1 MVHIRAH
8 AEPAGLALSDPIEGA
23 YYELTVDG
31 EEPPTVSSAPPS
43 TVPVPV
49 DEAVG
54 VRTTWLALPKRL
66 EVGVWTADMERV
78 GTVDPEAPARPPGV
92 DPAGEYVLEVYSA
105 PVKLYLRLPGAFT
118 VDTEDGGIR
127 FRFPEPREVTVA
139 ARSFRSEPAGT
150 VTAGPSVESEMRAVS
165 TLGSALSTTSPDRA
179 WPTLRG
185 HPPLLE
191 AGEGESIPDEIERP
205 EVDVTLHLPRD
216 REHLYLAASLTY
228 YLAAR
233 VEPTSGTPRLEAAG
247 TTRALDDV
255 ESDLNTLLRR
265 VFLLDTLADSAG
277 AYAHDVAG
285 HEAVRAAIDDDVDWD
300 RLYEM
305 PLGERTAAYLAPRFD
320 PLVEEDLLPSW
331 HVTTDVAPRRAS
343 LGTLPFV
350 ADDLSLVRRVRP
362 VHDGPVPETPAAIAA
377 FTRGRGDDGG
387 PLDVVQPTPA
397 DTPEHQWV
405 GETPA
410 WETTHLDERALRRR
424 ATGSP
429 AAAED
434 HVTSVCLVCN
444 DPAMSDEFVEEI
456 YGLRDLLDYDITT
469 RYDLAADELAA
480 AFRRDDDLLHY
491 IGHVEGEQ
499 GLQCADDGWLDLRS
513 LEDVGV
519 DTFVLNACRS
529 YEQGQAL
536 LAAGA
541 HAGVV
546 TLESVDNA
554 LATRIGQQLARLLD
568 TGLRFRSA
576 LSIIQSFVPA
586 SHRYVV
592 LGAGGHQLVQSES
605 GCPLSASVSVRDDD
619 RFDLSLSYHP
629 SSGYG
634 MGSVVWPV
642 LAGVDQQYLGV
653 GEVDRWRVD
662 RETLVEFCEREQ
674 LPVDLEGELVWTTD
688 LGMALSP
695 DSERDLTDL
704 LVEKYDPLARPG
716 VSTDDTG
723 SEKRRSVDVRDRE

>member
-1 MVHIRAH
+1 MVRIRAH
-8 AEPAGLALSDPIEGA
+8 AERAGLQLSDPIEGA
-23 YYELTVDG
+23 YYELTVAGDD
-31 EEPPTVSSAPPS
+31 PPALSSAPES
-43 TVPVPV
+43 AVPVPV
-49 DEAVG
+49 DEAVQ
-54 VRTTWLALPKRL
+54 VHTATVALPKRL

-92 DPAGEYVLEVYSA
+92 DPVDEAVLEVYSA
-105 PVKLYLRLPGAFT
+105 PMKLYLRLPGGFR
-118 VDTEDGGIR
+118 VDGEDGGLR
-127 FRFPEPREVTVA
+127 FRFEEPRAVTVA

-150 VTAGPSVESEMRAVS
+150 VTAGPSVDSEMRAVS
-165 TLGSALSTTSPDRA
+165 TLGSALGTTTPDRA

-191 AGEGESIPDEIERP
+191 AGASESIPDAIQRP
-205 EVDVTLHLPRD
+205 DVDVTLHLPRD
-216 REHLYLAASLTY
+216 REHLYLAAPLAY

-233 VEPTSGTPRLEAAG
+233 VVPTAGRPRLEAAG
-247 TTRALDDV
+247 TTRVLEDV
-255 ESDLNTLLRR
+255 QSDLNTLLRR
-265 VFLLDTLADSAG
+265 VFLLDTLADSGG
-277 AYAHDVAG
+277 AYAHDLAC
-285 HEAVRAAIDDDVDWD
+285 HDAVRGAIDGDVDWE
-300 RLYEM
+300 RLYGM
-305 PLGERTAAYLAPRFD
+305 PPGERTAAYLAPRFD
-320 PLVEEDLLPSW
+320 PVVERDLLPSW

-350 ADDLSLVRRVRP
+350 AQDLSLVRTAESVTEGAP
-362 VHDGPVPETPAAIAA
+362 PETPEAIAA
-377 FTRGRGDDGG
+377 FMRTGGDHGE
-387 PLDVVQPTPA
+387 PLDIVQPPPA

-429 AAAED
+429 PGAED
-434 HVTSVCLVCN
+434 HVTSVRLVCN

-456 YGLRDLLDYDITT
+456 YGLRDLLDYDITAQ
-469 RYDLAADELAA
+469 YDLTADELAA

-491 IGHVEGEQ
+491 IGHVEGER
-499 GLQCADDGWLDLRS
+499 GLQCAEDGWLDLRS
-513 LEDVGV
+513 LDDVRV

-536 LAAGA
+536 LDAGA
-541 HAGVV
+541 YAGVV
-546 TLESVDNA
+546 TLRSVDNA

-619 RFDLSLSYHP
+619 EFELSLSYHP
-629 SSGYG
+629 TRSYG
-634 MGSVVWPV
+634 VGSLVKPV
-642 LAGVDQQYLGV
+642 LPPANDHHLGV
-653 GEVDRWRVD
+653 ATVGPWRVD
-662 RETLVEFCEREQ
+662 GETLAAFCEREQ
-674 LPVDLEGELVWTTD
+674 LPVDFEGELLWTSE
-688 LGMALSP
+688 LALVLS
-695 DSERDLTDL
+695 SESDRRFRDLL
-704 LVEKYDPLARPG
+704 AEKYQPLARPNLP
-716 VSTDDTG
+716 SSDTNDD
-723 SEKRRSVDVRDRE
+723 RSLDVRDR